1 MELVENNTMTNKDV
15 LKKEKEYLNNIKPK
29 YKEIYGD
36 KGVQFCED
44 ENKNENKII
53 KKEENKINKNNE
65 KKKNK
70 KNKKEKKG

>member
-44 ENKNENKII
+44 ENNNENKII
-53 KKEENKINKNNE
+53 KKEENRPKTKVTFSSIVQYSRN
-65 KKKNK
+65 
-70 KNKKEKKG
+70 